1 MKYKKDI
8 ETLNFFCEKN
18 AKSLSSSPSYWRF
31 NKVEWIYQI
40 VNENKEKKLFEKL
53 NEPIKITEEQINIL
67 KEREQVENNFKF

>member
-40 VNENKEKKLFEKL
+40 VNENKEKKYLRDFQRIKL
-53 NEPIKITEEQINIL
+53 LDIHIDKFIL
-67 KEREQVENNFKF
+67 KNQEKMIEI